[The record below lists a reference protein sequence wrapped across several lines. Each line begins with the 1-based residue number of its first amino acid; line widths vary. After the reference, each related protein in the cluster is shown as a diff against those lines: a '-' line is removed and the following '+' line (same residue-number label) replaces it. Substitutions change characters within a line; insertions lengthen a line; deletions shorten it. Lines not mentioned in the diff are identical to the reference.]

1 MLILHTSDWHLGR
14 TFHGVDILDVQRQAM
29 SEIVQ
34 WVKERGVAVVLVSGD
49 V

>member
-14 TFHGVDILDVQRQAM
+14 TFHGVDILDVQRRAM

-34 WVKERGVAVVLVSGD
+34 WVKERGVDGVLV
-49 V
+49 